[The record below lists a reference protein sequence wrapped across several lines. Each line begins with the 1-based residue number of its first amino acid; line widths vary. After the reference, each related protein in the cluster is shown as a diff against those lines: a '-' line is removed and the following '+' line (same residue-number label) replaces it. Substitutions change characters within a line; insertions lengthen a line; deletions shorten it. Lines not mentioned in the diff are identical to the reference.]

1 MRQTLGT
8 GMMAPL
14 SMANN
19 FHGNYYAGPSG
30 AAIGALGISKALSDG
45 LMNLRARQDYNA
57 QQAQL
62 QAERDSARM
71 EDMNQRQAV
80 AQALNPYKAAES
92 SGMGNRDMAR
102 RQALPDAQTQMA
114 LYKVKQDQEQKKAA
128 ERNKQLTSLAT
139 LWYTNGGEKTDPG
152 GVNFQRM
159 TGGYS
164 PYEYIQPS
172 TMTAMANLDL
182 RRDLADESRQ
192 TRIALAN
199 LGRGG
204 APTSTDAPKG
214 PEYLPLDMSGRR
226 ALSEWMTQASDAAR
240 VASMM
245 NDAMGATV
253 NPQTGEVEY
262 QEQPNGMFSGGTG
275 LVLGSLPDKIAARVD
290 PDGVQLR
297 AVLSNFSSQIMN
309 ALSGAAVSEQEKKRL
324 EAFLPTSSDKWAT
337 LREKINGYRSYLAE
351 KGNAWEMTYGPHD
364 VLNRGLG
371 LLNGPAKSG
380 QTRGKVGPKVGTVVD
395 GYEYLGGDPNDQES
409 WRPTNGK

>member
-1 MRQTLGT
+1 M
-8 GMMAPL
+8 
-14 SMANN
+14 
-19 FHGNYYAGPSG
+19 
-30 AAIGALGISKALSDG
+30 G
-45 LMNLRARQDYNA
+45 LMNAFAGLAQGLGAYGQAADRAE
-57 QQAQL
+57 QQRFL
-62 QAERDSARM
+62 MDR
-71 EDMNQRQAV
+71 
-80 AQALNPYKAAES
+80 YKAEDERRRRAEMQQ
-92 SGMGNRDMAR
+92 GVDNAAIFKAINPMGYAEAQGDMGNRPTSFTA
-102 RQALPDAQTQMA
+102 PSAQTQMA
-114 LYKVKQDQEQKKAA
+114 LYKLQQDQAQQQSEA
-128 ERNKQLTSLAT
+128 RNKQITSLAT
-139 LWYTNGGEKTDPG
+139 LWYANGGEKSDPG
-152 GVNFQRM
+152 GANFQKRF
-159 TGGYS
+159 GVS
-164 PYEYIQPS
+164 PYEYIPQNVVTS
-172 TMTAMANLDL
+172 MANLDL

-204 APTSTDAPKG
+204 APTSTDEPKG

-337 LREKINGYRSYLAE
+337 LRDKINGYRSYLAE

-380 QTRGKVGPKVGTVVD
+380 QTRGKVGPRVGTVVD
-395 GYEYLGGDPNDQES
+395 GYEYMGGDPNDEKS